1 MDDPIEDPNKS
12 IFGNEIDRISPLH
25 KDEDDGREN
34 VELGL
39 SLGVSSNRVGKV
51 EGDEE
56 RKEKGEEMNKGLI
69 SAIQLGHD
77 HQLER
82 NNLGGI
88 MSNINS
94 QPNKRARVCV
104 RARCETPTMN
114 DGCQWRKYGQKIAKG
129 NPCPRAYYR
138 CTVAPGCPVRK
149 QVQRCLEDKSIL
161 ITTRRNTQ
169 SSTPNRRNV
178 NGIKATSAESSFIM
192 LDSSNPLSNI
202 SSTLNQTHFPY
213 DHNINNPLFINPYS
227 PNYIPN
233 LRTPNP
239 NYHHDPTKGINGISS
254 SNSMAQIGFSNWMP
268 KQGNF
273 NGNTLLSQ
281 FFPSPN
287 TLAQDM
293 GHKLLAENVSANIA
307 SDPKF
312 KIAIA
317 TAISSLINKE
327 SQTSRYSCSPTN
339 QIIPKDGDN
348 IHNSTTNESEI

>member
-1 MDDPIEDPNKS
+1 MKEENKILRNAVEQTMKNYNDLHTKFAMIQQNNLRKDPNKS

-34 VELGL
+34 VELVL

-56 RKEKGEEMNKGLI
+56 KKEKREEMNKGLI

-94 QPNKRARVCV
+94 QPNKRAR
-104 RARCETPTMN
+104 MN

-149 QVQRCLEDKSIL
+149 QVQRCLEDKAIL
-161 ITTRRNTQ
+161 ITTYEGTHNHPLPIGAT
-169 SSTPNRRNV
+169 SMAS
-178 NGIKATSAESSFIM
+178 ATSAESSFIM
-192 LDSSNPLSNI
+192 LDSSNPFSSL

-213 DHNINNPLFINPYS
+213 DHNINNPLFVNPYS

-233 LRTPNP
+233 LRTLNP

-254 SNSMAQIGFSNWMP
+254 SNSMAQLGFSNWMP

-273 NGNTLLSQ
+273 NENTLLSQ

-287 TLAQDM
+287 TIVQDM
-293 GHKLLAENVSANIA
+293 GHKLLAENMSANIA
-307 SDPKF
+307 SDPKTF
-312 KIAIA
+312 R
-317 TAISSLINKE
+317 THPPPESSNPPLRHAWSPLIG
-327 SQTSRYSCSPTN
+327 
-339 QIIPKDGDN
+339 QITWN
-348 IHNSTTNESEI
+348 